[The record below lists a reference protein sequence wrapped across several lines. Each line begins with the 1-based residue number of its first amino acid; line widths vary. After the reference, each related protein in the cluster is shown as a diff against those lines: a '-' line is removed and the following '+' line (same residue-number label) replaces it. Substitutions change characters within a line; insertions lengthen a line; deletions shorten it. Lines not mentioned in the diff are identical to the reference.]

1 MAPTAALKIQSI
13 DQPEVLNNKSPKRTF
28 GDFVSA
34 TVRLSCNRALLQVKA
49 RSMKDP

>member
-1 MAPTAALKIQSI
+1 MAPTAALKIPSI
-13 DQPEVLNNKSPKRTF
+13 GQPDLLHNKSPKRTF

-34 TVRLSCNRALLQVKA
+34 TVRLSCNRALLQVKV